1 MSFPYTEL
9 QKEHIA
15 CNFCGENNYKVLS
28 NEGTDG
34 LALTSC
40 ICKRCGL
47 IYINPRMTKDGY
59 KLYYEKEY
67 RDKTINFGE
76 KGSDFDCEKLHKSTK
91 PHGRALGEFMKP
103 HLTVPGAIMEIGSGV
118 GGVLMGIKEVLGREI
133 EGLEPSGIEAAYANK
148 QGIKTHHSLIEDY
161 SGADKYAAVVSTQ
174 ALNHY
179 LDPRYFFT
187 WAHSSLVA
195 GGIIVIEVM
204 NFRQQL
210 KNSGKY
216 KNSVKIDHV
225 FMFTPEVLADFVR
238 SAGFEVIEFSADEFA
253 PQERKQG
260 VPRIHIR
267 IIGKKLDKVP
277 FKNLSI
283 DPRNFRST
291 LSSIRPYKIYLKY
304 LFGVRIP
311 RLFRKS

>member
-1 MSFPYTEL
+1 MSFPYNEL
-9 QKEHIA
+9 EKEHIL
-15 CNFCGENNYKVLS
+15 CNFCGSDDYQVLS
-28 NEGTDG
+28 DEGTDG
-34 LALTSC
+34 LPLTSC

-47 IYINPRMTKDGY
+47 IYINPRMTKEGY
-59 KLYYEKEY
+59 KFYYEKEY
-67 RDKTINFGE
+67 RDKTINYGE
-76 KGSDFDCEKLHKSTK
+76 KGSDFDCGRLYETTK
-91 PHGRALGEFMKP
+91 PHGRMLGEFMRR
-103 HLTVPGAIMEIGSGV
+103 HLNVSGAIMEIGSGA
-118 GGVLMGIKEVLGREI
+118 GGVLAGIKEVLGREV
-133 EGLEPSGIEAAYANK
+133 EGLEPSAVEAAYAQK
-148 QGIKTHHSLIEDY
+148 KGIKTHHSLIEDY
-161 SGADKYAAVVSTQ
+161 AGTKKYAAILSTQ

-179 LDPRYFFT
+179 LDPHYFFA

-238 SAGFEVIEFSADEFA
+238 SAGFEIVEFTADEFS

-277 FKNLSI
+277 FRDLSI
-283 DPRNFRST
+283 NPRNFRLT
-291 LSSIRPYKIYLKY
+291 LSSIKPFKIYLKY
-304 LFGVRIP
+304 LSGVRIP
-311 RLFRKS
+311 SLFKKS